1 MAIQFKRF
9 FSVDSPKAI
18 KANSFGWL
26 NAINYM
32 APAATAGLGDFCP
45 DATDG
50 CRAICLGEHSGQ
62 AAMRK
67 DGEDNAVTLSRKNK
81 IAYFMRDRQAFLSE
95 ASYHIDKLYI
105 QALAN
110 DLKLAVRLNGSTD
123 IAFEGIRFKNGQTL
137 FEMFPTIQF
146 LDYTKNARR
155 FKRPLP
161 DNYHLTFSRS
171 ETNEAQCKELLAQG
185 HNVAVIFA
193 HGLPVKRNLWGA
205 RIIDGDK
212 HDLRFLDPKG
222 VIVGLSPKGNKAKRD
237 MSGFVLRDY

>member
-1 MAIQFKRF
+1 MSIQFRRF

-32 APAATAGLGDFCP
+32 APAATAGFGDFCP
-45 DATDG
+45 DASDG
-50 CRAICLGEHSGQ
+50 CRSICLGEHSGQ

-67 DGEDNAVTLSRKNK
+67 DGEDNVVTISRKNK

-95 ASYHIDKLYI
+95 ACYHINKLKD

-123 IAFEGIRFKNGQTL
+123 IAFEGIRDNAGKTIFDH
-137 FEMFPTIQF
+137 FPEIQF

-155 FKRPLP
+155 FKRKLP

-171 ETNEAQCKELLAQG
+171 ETNEAQCQELLEQG

-193 HGLPVKRNLWGA
+193 HGLPVRRKLWGA

-212 HDLRFLDPKG
+212 HDLRFLDPRG